1 MRRGLGRCDQILL
14 SLNRSGADC
23 KAASLTERAS
33 VRRSIRTSPGV
44 DHTASL
50 LAKVAWSQELEP
62 DAKTKATLF
71 KIPDKEFGE
80 MALRPARELV
90 QLQA

>member
-1 MRRGLGRCDQILL
+1 MARSCPSL
-14 SLNRSGADC
+14 SRSGADS
-23 KAASLTERAS
+23 KAESLTERAS
-33 VRRSIRTSPGV
+33 VGRSIRTNPGV
-44 DHTASL
+44 GHTASL